1 MIFIITRTPCKNI
14 ENDEIDAISDNIT
27 DELGAQRL
35 QITSQRRYMA
45 VARER
50 KADLK
55 PWMPR
60 GAVNRRIVL
69 DWLGRADGYN
79 CKKKI

>member
-1 MIFIITRTPCKNI
+1 MELRDCK
-14 ENDEIDAISDNIT
+14 
-27 DELGAQRL
+27 
-35 QITSQRRYMA
+35 ITSQRRYMA

-50 KADLK
+50 TADLK